1 MFPLGFGLDP
11 TLILLLPALLLA
23 GFAQWKVSSAFNKFS
38 KVRTVG
44 GRTGAEVAA
53 ELLKR
58 NGIGD
63 VTIERVEGTLSDHY
77 DPRTKTLRLSASVY
91 DSNSVAAV
99 GVAAH
104 ECGHALQHKEQY
116 APLSLRSA
124 IVPVAQIGTNAAWIL
139 FLVGFL
145 MHQRYLIDLGILLFL
160 GYVLFSLVTLPVE
173 FDASRRAVAVL
184 QGQGIVMPSEA
195 DGVRSVLNAAA
206 LTYVAA
212 AAMAILQLA
221 RLLILRGSMRDND

>member
-11 TLILLLPALLLA
+11 TLILLLPGLLLA
-23 GFAQWKVSSAFNKFS
+23 GYAQWKVSSAFNKFS
-38 KVRTVG
+38 QVRTVG

-58 NGIGD
+58 SGIAD
-63 VTIERVEGTLSDHY
+63 VTIERVDGTLSDHY

-104 ECGHALQHKEQY
+104 ECGHALQHKEAY

-124 IVPVAQIGTNAAWIL
+124 IVPVAQIGTNAAWII
-139 FLVGFL
+139 FFIGFL

-221 RLLILRGSMRDND
+221 RLLILRNSRDND